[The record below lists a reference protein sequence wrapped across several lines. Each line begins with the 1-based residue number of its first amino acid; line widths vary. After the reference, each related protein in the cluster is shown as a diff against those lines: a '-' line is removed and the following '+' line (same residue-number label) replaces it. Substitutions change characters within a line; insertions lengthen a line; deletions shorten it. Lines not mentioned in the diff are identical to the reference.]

1 MTVLQGYKTII
12 LDDGFYL
19 LSFPQNKQMKLIPV
33 LTLYMQNIYK
43 GGLAAEPVLYCIYNM
58 PNFIKNVQFLREIF
72 IRIVYTAHLLFSSAQ
87 INPAASN
94 LAFQ

>member
-19 LSFPQNKQMKLIPV
+19 LSFPQDKQMGLIPV

-43 GGLAAEPVLYCIYNM
+43 GGLAAEPV
-58 PNFIKNVQFLREIF
+58 E
-72 IRIVYTAHLLFSSAQ
+72 
-87 INPAASN
+87 
-94 LAFQ
+94 